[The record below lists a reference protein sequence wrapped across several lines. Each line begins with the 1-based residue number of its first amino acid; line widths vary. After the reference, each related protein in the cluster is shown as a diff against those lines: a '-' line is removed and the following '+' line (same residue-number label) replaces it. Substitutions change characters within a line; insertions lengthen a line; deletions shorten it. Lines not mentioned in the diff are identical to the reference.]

1 MQIYGRE
8 DSKMEI
14 KVCIGS
20 SCHLR
25 GSYEVIEKLKAL
37 IADNGLE
44 NKVDLAASF
53 CLGKCGAGV
62 TVTGDGE
69 FWDNV
74 TPETVESIFA
84 EKVLKKI

>member
-1 MQIYGRE
+1 
-8 DSKMEI
+8 MEI

-25 GSYEVIEKLKAL
+25 GSYEVIEKLKKL

-44 NKVDLAASF
+44 GKVNLAASF
-53 CLGKCGAGV
+53 CLGKCGSGV

-69 FWDNV
+69 FWEGV
-74 TPETVESIFA
+74 TPETVETVFA
-84 EKVLKKI
+84 EKVLRG

>member
-1 MQIYGRE
+1 
-8 DSKMEI
+8 MEI

-25 GSYEVIEKLKAL
+25 GSYDVIGKLKKL

-44 NKVDLAASF
+44 SKVNLAARF
-53 CLGKCGAGV
+53 CLGKCGKGV

-69 FWDNV
+69 FWENV
-74 TPETVESIFA
+74 TPETVEKIFA
-84 EKVLKKI
+84 EKVLSNA

>member
-1 MQIYGRE
+1 
-8 DSKMEI
+8 MEI

-25 GSYEVIEKLKAL
+25 GSYEVTEKLKKL

-44 NKVDLAASF
+44 GKVNLAASF
-53 CLGKCGAGV
+53 CLGKCGSGV

-69 FWDNV
+69 FWDGV
-74 TPETVESIFA
+74 TPETVETVFA
-84 EKVLKKI
+84 EKVLRG

>member
-1 MQIYGRE
+1 
-8 DSKMEI
+8 MEI

-37 IADNGLE
+37 IAENSLE
-44 NKVDLAASF
+44 GKVNLAASF
-53 CLGKCGAGV
+53 CLGKCGTGV

-74 TPETVESIFA
+74 TPETVESIFK
-84 EKVLKKI
+84 EKVLGGISEHI

>member
-1 MQIYGRE
+1 
-8 DSKMEI
+8 MEI

>member
-1 MQIYGRE
+1 
-8 DSKMEI
+8 MEI

-25 GSYEVIEKLKAL
+25 GSYEVIEKLKSL
-37 IADNGLE
+37 IAEHSLA
-44 NKVDLAASF
+44 NKVNLAASF

-69 FWDNV
+69 FWEGV
-74 TPETVESIFA
+74 TPETVESIFK
-84 EKVLKKI
+84 EKVLGNK

>member
-1 MQIYGRE
+1 
-8 DSKMEI
+8 MEI

-25 GSYEVIEKLKAL
+25 GSYDVIEKLKKL

-44 NKVDLAASF
+44 SKVNLAASF
-53 CLGKCGAGV
+53 CLGKCGKGV

-69 FWDNV
+69 FWENV
-74 TPETVESIFA
+74 TPETVEKIFA
-84 EKVLKKI
+84 EKVLSNA

>member
-1 MQIYGRE
+1 
-8 DSKMEI
+8 MEI

-37 IADNGLE
+37 IAE
-44 NKVDLAASF
+44 NSLGDKVNLSASV

-62 TVTGDGE
+62 TGTGDGE

-74 TPETVESIFA
+74 TPETVEAVFK
-84 EKVLKKI
+84 EKVLSVINK

>member
-1 MQIYGRE
+1 
-8 DSKMEI
+8 MEI

-37 IADNGLE
+37 IAANSLE
-44 NKVDLAASF
+44 GKVNLAASF
-53 CLGKCGAGV
+53 CLGKCGTGV

-74 TPETVESIFA
+74 TPETVESIFK
-84 EKVLKKI
+84 EKVLAKI

>member
-1 MQIYGRE
+1 
-8 DSKMEI
+8 MEI

-25 GSYEVIEKLKAL
+25 GSYEVIEKLKKL

-44 NKVDLAASF
+44 GKVNLAASF
-53 CLGKCGAGV
+53 CLGKCGSGV

-69 FWDNV
+69 FWDGV
-74 TPETVESIFA
+74 TPETVETVFA
-84 EKVLKKI
+84 EKVLRG

>member
-1 MQIYGRE
+1 M
-8 DSKMEI
+8 DI

-25 GSYEVIEKLKAL
+25 GSYEVIEKLKKL
-37 IADNGLE
+37 IADHNLGE
-44 NKVDLAASF
+44 KVNLAASF
-53 CLGKCGAGV
+53 CLGKCGTGV

-74 TPETVESIFA
+74 TPDTVEAVFT
-84 EKVLKKI
+84 EKVLSRGV

>member
-1 MQIYGRE
+1 
-8 DSKMEI
+8 MEI

-37 IADNGLE
+37 IAE
-44 NKVDLAASF
+44 NSLGDKVNLSASF

-62 TVTGDGE
+62 TATGDGE

-74 TPETVESIFA
+74 TPETVEAVFK
-84 EKVLKKI
+84 EKVLSVINK

>member
-1 MQIYGRE
+1 M
-8 DSKMEI
+8 DI

-37 IADNGLE
+37 IAEHGLGDT
-44 NKVDLAASF
+44 VQLGASF
-53 CLGKCGAGV
+53 CLGKCGTGV

-69 FWDNV
+69 FWEGV
-74 TPETVESIFA
+74 TPDTVEKIFS
-84 EKVLKKI
+84 EKVLHK

>member
-1 MQIYGRE
+1 
-8 DSKMEI
+8 MEI

-25 GSYEVIEKLKAL
+25 GSYEVIEKLKSL
-37 IADNGLE
+37 IAEHSLE
-44 NKVDLAASF
+44 NKVNLAASF

-69 FWDNV
+69 FWEGV

-84 EKVLKKI
+84 EKVLRG